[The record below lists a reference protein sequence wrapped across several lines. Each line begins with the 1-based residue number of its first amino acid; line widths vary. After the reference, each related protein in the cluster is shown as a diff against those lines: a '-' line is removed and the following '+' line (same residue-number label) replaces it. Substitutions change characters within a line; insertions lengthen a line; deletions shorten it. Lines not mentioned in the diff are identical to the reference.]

1 MRERRFLIVG
11 GGTGGHISP
20 GIALYEEC
28 KRQGVAAFFL
38 AGRGDVRFSYL
49 KDITAGDLYLYR
61 APAITKNIFKLILFV
76 MSFTLATIRAFALI
90 KRLRIS
96 AVIGMGGYISAPAL
110 LAAILAKAPLYLCEQ
125 NTIPGKVTRF
135 FAGRSRIVFTTFAGT
150 RHHLNGD
157 IPVKHMGNPIRDAV
171 LLTVGPGRA
180 REHFNLGHC
189 RRVVLA
195 IGGSQGSRTINKLI
209 LDLKKQFPDEFRNV
223 GLIWSTGDLTYEE
236 YLMMVQEEIEGGS
249 IFMSPFIR
257 DVGLAYEASDVAI
270 SRAGAG
276 VMMELAAARLPAILI
291 PYPFAAADH
300 QDTNADEFVNA
311 GAAVK
316 FSDDDAI
323 AEKVAPE
330 LLHMLG
336 SNVRLDQMARCME
349 KVAKRDAAQEIVTAI
364 IKDLRG
370 IH

>member
-1 MRERRFLIVG
+1 MREGRFLIVG

-28 KRQGVAAFFL
+28 KRHGVAAFFL
-38 AGRGDVRFSYL
+38 AGRDDLRFTYL
-49 KDITAGDLYLYR
+49 RDIAAGDLYLYR
-61 APAITKNIFKLILFV
+61 APAITKNVFKLVLFV

-90 KRLRIS
+90 KRLKIS

-110 LAAILAKAPLYLCEQ
+110 LAAILAKIPLYLCEQ

-135 FAGRSRIVFTTFAGT
+135 FAGRSRVVFTTFAGT
-150 RHHLNGD
+150 RQYLDRD
-157 IPVKHMGNPIRDAV
+157 INVMHVGNPIRDAV
-171 LLTVGPGRA
+171 LFTVGPDRA
-180 REHFNLGHC
+180 REHFNLSHC

-195 IGGSQGSRTINKLI
+195 IGGSQGSRTINQLI
-209 LDLKKQFPDEFRNV
+209 FDLKREFPEDFRNV
-223 GLIWSTGDLTYEE
+223 GFIWSTGDLTYEE
-236 YLMMVQEEIEGGS
+236 YLTMVQEDIEGGS

-257 DVGLAYEASDVAI
+257 DVGLAYEASDIAI

-276 VMMELAAARLPAILI
+276 VMMELAAAGLPAILI

-330 LLHMLG
+330 LLHILR
-336 SNVRLDQMARCME
+336 SNVRLDRMARCME
-349 KVAKRDAAQEIVTAI
+349 KAAKRDAAQEIVTSI
-364 IKDLRG
+364 IKDIRG